1 MKRQSSFSNE
11 LPTLYLVATPIG
23 NLDEMTP
30 RAIDVLKCVDVIAA
44 EDTRNT
50 MKLLSHFDIKTRL
63 ITHHLHNEENSTQ
76 GIIELLDSGK
86 SVALVSDA
94 GYPLINDP
102 GERLVQAV
110 TAEGYNVV
118 PISGSSA
125 FINALVASGL
135 STKEFVY
142 IGFLSTNDKEFRAK
156 IEEIKYYKQTLIFY
170 EAPHRI
176 TKTLT
181 KLYEMLGDR
190 QMCLAR
196 ELTKV
201 HEEFIR
207 GTISEIMEIS
217 DTLKGEMVLIVDG
230 NKDENRVSLSVS
242 ELNSLVEAQIQ
253 AGMSA
258 SSAIKEVAK
267 QTGVSKNEIYRNYQQ
282 NKC

>member
-1 MKRQSSFSNE
+1 MRRQESFSNE
-11 LPTLYLVATPIG
+11 LPTLYIVATPIG
-23 NLDEMTP
+23 NLEEMTP

-50 MKLLSHFDIKTRL
+50 MKLLSHFNIKTRL
-63 ITHHLHNEENSTQ
+63 ITHHLFNEENSTK
-76 GIIELLDSGK
+76 GILDLLASGK

-102 GERLVQAV
+102 GEKLVQEV
-110 TAEGYNVV
+110 TREGYNVV
-118 PISGSSA
+118 PVSGSSA
-125 FINALVASGL
+125 FINALVCSGL
-135 STKEFVY
+135 STREFVY
-142 IGFLSTNDKEFRAK
+142 IGFLSTNEKEFRNK
-156 IEEIKYYKQTLIFY
+156 IEEIRNYRQTLIFY

-181 KLYEMLGDR
+181 RLLEMLGDR

-207 GTISEIMEIS
+207 GSISEILEIS
-217 DTLKGEMVLIVDG
+217 EDLKGEMVLIVDG
-230 NKDENRVSLSVS
+230 NKEDNRVSLSVS
-242 ELNSLVEAQIQ
+242 ELNSLVDAQIQ

-258 SSAIKEVAK
+258 SSAIREVAK
-267 QTGVSKNEIYRNYQQ
+267 MTGVSKNEIYNNYQH
-282 NKC
+282 KS